1 MASVVKCDI
10 LLKLPC
16 VQLPFD
22 QVKAISWWIQ
32 INLCLW
38 MSVRLLAMWRR
49 ELQLLF
55 FFSFFFGGGVFLI
68 LVPVDCGL
76 MEHIHFFLWHPVYQL
91 KALSMDVVVCF
102 CNLSI
107 VRLRQE
113 DHQYFEVNLGYKLSI
128 RPDWSSVRHC
138 LKMKNIII
146 RAILAKL
153 CCYTSF
159 LFTLLT
165 LLVV

>member
-1 MASVVKCDI
+1 
-10 LLKLPC
+10 
-16 VQLPFD
+16 
-22 QVKAISWWIQ
+22 
-32 INLCLW
+32 
-38 MSVRLLAMWRR
+38 MWGLRTWFWVFKFVCQS
-49 ELQLLF
+49 LHPVSH
-55 FFSFFFGGGVFLI
+55 FFSPLFILYFSFFRPPVLFFFFGGEGVFLI

-102 CNLSI
+102 CNLSS
-107 VRLRQE
+107 VRLRQG
-113 DHQYFEVNLGYKLSI
+113 DHQYFEVSLGYRLGT

-138 LKMKNIII
+138 LKTKNIII
-146 RAILAKL
+146 WAILAKL